1 MKLQYFDKKIYVWK
15 CYVLVWTLIELSVM
29 INSYNLVSIE
39 INIQTIFKMRG
50 SIENF
55 LSKTKMWDMNG
66 Q

>member
-1 MKLQYFDKKIYVWK
+1 MKLQYFNAQIYVLK
-15 CYVLVWTLIELSVM
+15 CYVLVWKSIELSV
-29 INSYNLVSIE
+29 SIE
-39 INIQTIFKMRG
+39 IDIQTNFKMRG